1 MKKLFCLLIVTSLF
15 VSCSESSSENVN
27 TKKEIIENGDPLS
40 GIFTS
45 YDAKAETLFRNMN
58 LFAKADFS
66 YVKELLGEDFTLQT
80 AGDTATVAS
89 GGAEAITYWN
99 KIHSIYEDITFS
111 EGRLQTFEL
120 NNGEVWSAYFGEL
133 YAVGKFSKENYAIP
147 LNVWIQWENDKIIR
161 QVDMLDSKF
170 ISAEIAA
177 SEASNNNK

>member
-15 VSCSESSSENVN
+15 VSCSESASENVN

-40 GIFTS
+40 GIFHS
-45 YDAKAETLFRNMN
+45 HDAKTETLFRNMN

-66 YVKELLGEDFTLQT
+66 YAKELLGEDFILQT
-80 AGDTATVAS
+80 AGDTTAVAS
-89 GGAEAITYWN
+89 GGAEAIIYWN
-99 KIHSIYEDITFS
+99 NIHSIYEDIAFS

-133 YAVGKFSKENYAIP
+133 HAVGKFSKENYAIP
-147 LNVWIQWENDKIIR
+147 LHVWIQSENDKIIR

-170 ISAEIAA
+170 ITAEIAA
-177 SEASNNNK
+177 REAS